1 MNALKTYFQSV
12 GLRLPNENLVV
23 LIKNRKEKET
33 TIEREK
39 REFEKIKET
48 KDKWLKIYE
57 KYREKYSSSFTR
69 PEAHST
75 PKIPETESLIS
86 EKIVETSPEE
96 KMIKNSTKQRHQHD
110 EKSETFY
117 NHTDAAE
124 SFEFVPGSNQKN
136 REHFTTDT
144 ESSLKSSSSKTT
156 SETSSNTKKDEI
168 SNFDDSLK
176 VAIALLNSLLEA
188 RNMKPELKRNLAGKV
203 IQKIVQIQTSR
214 SIQTSTLDN
223 NSSGFYPISQTST
236 SDKSIKSVQSV
247 KSKEVSQQQQQ
258 QQHSKRTE
266 EAVKKCFEPS
276 TISEVNYKSQSRENS
291 VNSARS
297 QKETSKNLM
306 EFMKREKTSHL
317 KWIEKEIEHL
327 KNLRELLYKN
337 DSLSDSTN
345 NPIYENLGSLIR
357 SKTEILVPKAPPPPD
372 PPIYVSTKWN
382 SHANNRKTHKTTRG
396 KLQTPKESPD
406 GNIADLIYDRNKK
419 LVEKYQEIHKVYE
432 EINVHTRSKSA
443 PITKKRSE
451 SKKKSQDVQTS
462 TSIASSSVFDTKST
476 NHSRDRK
483 KMSMNT
489 HMNNVETQT
498 SDTIYRTK
506 PIFETKE
513 MHESDYYEFPA
524 KGTVKRVQSRNDK
537 RMQARPPSIKYTL
550 SFDRRNRIAVRPFMS
565 LPTNCSE
572 ENSTE
577 FSTKSSKNKFNTQKS
592 CESNKENEDENI
604 IYDDYEEIDLK
615 SAFNTNRPEV
625 FYRFEERKRCIDE
638 LKKLR

>member
-1 MNALKTYFQSV
+1 MELCNPLEFGENEMNALKTYFQSV

-23 LIKNRKEKET
+23 LIKNRKES

-39 REFEKIKET
+39 REFEKVKET

-57 KYREKYSSSFTR
+57 KYREKYSTSFKK

-75 PKIPETESLIS
+75 PKIQESLIS
-86 EKIVETSPEE
+86 EKIETSSEVMKTPP
-96 KMIKNSTKQRHQHD
+96 KDTKHRHQD

-124 SFEFVPGSNQKN
+124 SFEFVAGSKQN

-144 ESSLKSSSSKTT
+144 ESSLKSSSSKV
-156 SETSSNTKKDEI
+156 SESTRDGEEKKVDEI

-214 SIQTSTLDN
+214 SIQTSTLE
-223 NSSGFYPISQTST
+223 SSGFYPISNSST
-236 SDKSIKSVQSV
+236 SDKSMKSIQSV
-247 KSKEVSQQQQQ
+247 KTKEVSVAQT
-258 QQHSKRTE
+258 KRTE

-276 TISEVNYKSQSRENS
+276 THSEKNYSRE
-291 VNSARS
+291 NSARS

-327 KNLRELLYKN
+327 KSLRELLSKN
-337 DSLSDSTN
+337 DSSSDSI
-345 NPIYENLGSLIR
+345 PIYENLGSLVR
-357 SKTEILVPKAPPPPD
+357 SKTEIVLVPKAPPLPD
-372 PPIYVSTKWN
+372 PPIYVSSKWN
-382 SHANNRKTHKTTRG
+382 SHANNRKTHKTRG
-396 KLQTPKESPD
+396 KLQTPVTSKD

-443 PITKKRSE
+443 PISKKRSE
-451 SKKKSQDVQTS
+451 REKKSQDVQTS
-462 TSIASSSVFDTKST
+462 TSLASSVFDTKS
-476 NHSRDRK
+476 NKSSRERRK
-483 KMSMNT
+483 VDPNT

-537 RMQARPPSIKYTL
+537 RTQARPPSIKYTL
-550 SFDRRNRIAVRPFMS
+550 SFDRRNRAAVRPFMS

-577 FSTKSSKNKFNTQKS
+577 FSTKSSKNKFNTERS
-592 CESNKENEDENI
+592 AESGCNKENEDANL
-604 IYDDYEEIDLK
+604 IYDDLPYDDADLK
-615 SAFNTNRPEV
+615 SCFNTNRPDT
-625 FYRFEERKRCIDE
+625 FNKFEERKRCIDE

>member
-33 TIEREK
+33 TVEREK

-75 PKIPETESLIS
+75 PKIPESFIS
-86 EKIVETSPEE
+86 EKVETSPEAE
-96 KMIKNSTKQRHQHD
+96 DMTRNPTKQD
-110 EKSETFY
+110 ETFY

-124 SFEFVPGSNQKN
+124 SFEFVAGSDHKN
-136 REHFTTDT
+136 HKNHKSREHLTTTTDT
-144 ESSLKSSSSKTT
+144 ESSLKSSSSKA
-156 SETSSNTKKDEI
+156 SESSSNGKKDEI

-236 SDKSIKSVQSV
+236 SDKSMKSVQSV
-247 KSKEVSQQQQQ
+247 KSKENSQQI
-258 QQHSKRTE
+258 SKRTE

-276 TISEVNYKSQSRENS
+276 TISEVNYKIQSRE
-291 VNSARS
+291 NSARS

-327 KNLRELLYKN
+327 KSLRELLCKN
-337 DSLSDSTN
+337 DSANSSDSTNN

-357 SKTEILVPKAPPPPD
+357 SKTEILVPKAPPLPD

-396 KLQTPKESPD
+396 KLQTPKESPPAVEN
-406 GNIADLIYDRNKK
+406 NIADLIYDRNKK

-432 EINVHTRSKSA
+432 EINVHTRAKSA
-443 PITKKRSE
+443 PIV
-451 SKKKSQDVQTS
+451 KKKSQDVQTS

-476 NHSRDRK
+476 TTKNSRDRK
-483 KMSMNT
+483 KIIPIT

-506 PIFETKE
+506 PIFETKQ
-513 MHESDYYEFPA
+513 MHESDYYEFPLE
-524 KGTVKRVQSRNDK
+524 KGTVKRVQSRNKDK

-572 ENSTE
+572 ENSTTQE
-577 FSTKSSKNKFNTQKS
+577 FSTKSSKNHFNTQRS
-592 CESNKENEDENI
+592 CESNKENEDANI

-625 FYRFEERKRCIDE
+625 FHKFEERKRCIDE